1 MQCVATANVLHMLD
15 VLEVAAEPTRKRLIQ
30 LLGSGERTVT
40 ELAGHFPVSRSAISQ
55 HLLLLIEAGLLDA
68 RKDGRQRYYS
78 LNRAGIARLK
88 KEIESFWNTVLDL
101 LAAEASQLAAGG
113 QPTASPMAHPGEQP

>member
-1 MQCVATANVLHMLD
+1 MLE
-15 VLEVAAEPTRKRLIQ
+15 VLEVAAEPTRKRLVQ

-40 ELAGHFPVSRSAISQ
+40 ELARHFPVSRSAISQ

-68 RKDGRQRYYS
+68 RKDGRQRSYS
-78 LNRAGIARLK
+78 LTRAGIARIK
-88 KEIESFWNTVLDL
+88 KENESYWNTELDL